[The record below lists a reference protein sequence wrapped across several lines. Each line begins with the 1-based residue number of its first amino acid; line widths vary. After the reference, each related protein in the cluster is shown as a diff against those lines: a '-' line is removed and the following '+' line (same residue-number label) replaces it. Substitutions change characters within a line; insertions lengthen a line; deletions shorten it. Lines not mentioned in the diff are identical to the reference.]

1 MYFNEENNYFNLED
15 NNYIDFNV
23 NSIEINRNDKSNLE
37 EGFNKGNLFLNTY
50 SKYKNHIYNLKVN
63 NKKDELLYKIQIYNF
78 ALKDLTLY
86 LDTHTNDKE
95 KLEKFIEYRKIFE
108 ELKKEYINNYGPLC
122 TLDVNNNN
130 RWSWV
135 DNPWPW
141 DKGGNY

>member
-23 NSIEINRNDKSNLE
+23 NSIEVNRNNKSNLE

-86 LDTHTNDKE
+86 LDIHANDKE
-95 KLEKFIEYRKIFE
+95 KLEKFLEYKKTFE
-108 ELKKEYINNYGPLC
+108 ELKKEYNNSYGPLC
-122 TLDVNNNN
+122 TLDVTNSN
-130 RWSWV
+130 RWSWT